1 MSSPAHKELSYSDN
15 EINSL
20 FSKLKKL
27 NVDKSYYL
35 TLLIG
40 PFQKGKNNLLKDAAS
55 KLAEEIYSVNL
66 DQVITTNEEETY
78 KNIDNLFELINKQGT
93 KYVHFSNG
101 DRLSGVYTGYSS
113 SVERYATPQE
123 RKFLKTINECEKVI
137 FLELKDRHNLNP
149 TLRRMTHTIIKFD
162 EPMSFVDKILWKVKQ
177 IRVHG
182 SEFESSR
189 KISV

>member
-1 MSSPAHKELSYSDN
+1 MSLPADKEISFTDI

-35 TLLIG
+35 TLLVG
-40 PFQKGKNNLLKDAAS
+40 PFQKGKINLLKDAAS
-55 KLAEEIYSVNL
+55 KLGEEFYSVDL
-66 DQVITTNEEETY
+66 DKVITTNKEETY
-78 KNIDNLFELINKQGT
+78 QNIDSLFDQLNKQGS
-93 KYVHFSNG
+93 KYIHFTNG

-113 SVERYATPQE
+113 SVERYSTPQE
-123 RKFLKTINECEKVI
+123 RKFLKSINECEKVI
-137 FLELKDRHNLNP
+137 FLELKDRHNLNS

-162 EPMSFVDKILWKVKQ
+162 GPMSFVDKVLWKVKQ

-189 KISV
+189 KVSV